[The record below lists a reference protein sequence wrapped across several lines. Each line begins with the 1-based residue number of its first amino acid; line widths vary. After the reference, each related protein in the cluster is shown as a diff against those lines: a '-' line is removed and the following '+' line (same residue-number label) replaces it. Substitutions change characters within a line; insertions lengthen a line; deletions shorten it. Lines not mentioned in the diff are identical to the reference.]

1 MPWNAVDVQ
10 LDGNREP
17 PNVCGERGLKTI
29 GGEQRRVDAPGKLPQ
44 IVQCLIGILLELS
57 QDRTGLALRLGG
69 RLRQPDFDLQCDQV
83 LLGAVVQIALEPA
96 ALLILR
102 ADQPLTRG
110 AKVVEPGQQLAFER
124 NVLQH

>member
-1 MPWNAVDVQ
+1 MAAGLCLAGLTWNAVDVQ
-10 LDGNREP
+10 LDGTRVASS
-17 PNVCGERGLKTI
+17 VCGERGLKTI

-83 LLGAVVQIALEPA
+83 LVGPVVPIALGPA
-96 ALLILR
+96 AVLTLR
-102 ADQPLTRG
+102 AG
-110 AKVVEPGQQLAFER
+110 A
-124 NVLQH
+124 